1 MASPVPTGRLE
12 KRTAR
17 VVSVEL
23 SRLDEPL
30 LKERTF
36 TENLSPHGARV
47 VTERE
52 WQPGT
57 SVLLVCAEAALE
69 SRGHIVYCQP
79 LGVNRFVVGVELL
92 VRRDERPGLV

>member
-17 VVSVEL
+17 VVPVEL
-23 SRLDEPL
+23 SRVDEPL
-30 LKERTF
+30 LKETAF

-52 WQPGT
+52 WHPGT
-57 SVLLVCAEAALE
+57 IVLITSFKAALK
-69 SRGHIVYCQP
+69 SRAQIVYCEP
-79 LGVNRFVVGVELL
+79 LGMGRFAVGVELL
-92 VRRDERPGLV
+92 A